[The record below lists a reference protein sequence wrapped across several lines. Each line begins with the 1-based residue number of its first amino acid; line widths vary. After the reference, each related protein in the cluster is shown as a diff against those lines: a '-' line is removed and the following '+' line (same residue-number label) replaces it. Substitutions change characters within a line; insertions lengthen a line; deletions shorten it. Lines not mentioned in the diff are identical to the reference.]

1 MKTRIAIV
9 AALAALVVFQPAPKA
24 QAPALSSLVG
34 TWVGVQTWA
43 IDNPGPGARE
53 EQEVTL
59 TIEEVGG
66 TVIGTLTPF
75 FGGSEGASFTGAQTV
90 GDELRAHG
98 RLGAQRAGAPAAESR
113 NQPTNWKDGVQIDF
127 AFQPDRNALRGTADV
142 TLNGVKWIRYKYDL
156 SRKRSRY

>member
-1 MKTRIAIV
+1 MKRRIAWLVAVAVGIV
-9 AALAALVVFQPAPKA
+9 LPR
-24 QAPALSSLVG
+24 APAAQSPAVGSLVG

-59 TIEEVGG
+59 TIDEVNG

-75 FGGSEGASFTGAQTV
+75 FGGSEGASFTGVQAA

-98 RLGAQRAGAPAAESR
+98 RLGKPRTDEPAAPSGNMPR
-113 NQPTNWKDGVQIDF
+113 NWKDGVQIEF
-127 AFQPDRNALRGTADV
+127 GFQPDRNSLRGTADV